1 MSNLNPQHRAYLAET
16 AARALNPNLFD
27 GRHEQALC
35 KMAHLFTT
43 EQAAEAAAKKRA
55 ERIDDMGTVIDAI
68 YDVVANDCRIAQ
80 RLGTLSVAEE
90 EAGRRWPEG
99 SIRGSR
105 WDGVT
110 IDGERSL
117 LVQRVAFVAGAKWAH
132 DRKDAS

>member
-1 MSNLNPQHRAYLAET
+1 MSDLTPQHRAYLAEK
-16 AARALNPNLFD
+16 AARALSPHLFD

-35 KMAHLFTT
+35 KMARLFTA

-80 RLGTLSVAEE
+80 RLSTLSVAEE

-105 WDGVT
+105 WDGIT

-117 LVQRVAFVAGAKWAH
+117 LVQRQAFVAGAKWAD

>member
-1 MSNLNPQHRAYLAET
+1 MSNLNPQHRAYLAEK
-16 AARALNPNLFD
+16 AARALSPHLFD
-27 GRHEQALC
+27 GRHEQAVA
-35 KMAHLFTT
+35 KMTRLFTP
-43 EQAAEAAAKKRA
+43 EQAAEAATKKRA

-80 RLGTLSVAEE
+80 RLGMLSVAEE
-90 EAGRRWPEG
+90 EADRRWPEG

-105 WDGVT
+105 WDGIT

-117 LVQRVAFVAGAKWAH
+117 LVQRAAFVAGAKWAD

>member
-1 MSNLNPQHRAYLAET
+1 MSNLNPQHRAHLAER
-16 AARALNPNLFD
+16 AARALSPHLFD
-27 GRHEQALC
+27 GRHEQALA
-35 KMAHLFTT
+35 KMAPLFTP
-43 EQAAEAAAKKRA
+43 EQAAEAAAEKRA
-55 ERIDDMGTVIDAI
+55 ERIDDMGIVIDAI

-117 LVQRVAFVAGAKWAH
+117 LVQRAAFVAGAKWAD